1 MHAGGK
7 ATLLH
12 HIFQRQGILP
22 SEILKLPEGER
33 LFCLV
38 STKVALEAEAEE
50 RKQAALLAKQGKKG

>member
-1 MHAGGK
+1 M
-7 ATLLH
+7 
-12 HIFQRQGILP
+12 R
-22 SEILKLPEGER
+22 LPEGER